1 MCDITDAQKPSSPA
15 VFNPL
20 SLSDDFKMQ
29 LCPEHPCSLSTGGT
43 VLKGPGDIY
52 RSSNKGGR
60 GYWVV
65 LEEEAVVQSYQVYW
79 IVLEYV

>member
-1 MCDITDAQKPSSPA
+1 MGHGKI
-15 VFNPL
+15 F
-20 SLSDDFKMQ
+20 
-29 LCPEHPCSLSTGGT
+29 
-43 VLKGPGDIY
+43 

-65 LEEEAVVQSYQVYW
+65 LEEEGVVQSYQVYW